1 MHQTLTAVKRA
12 ALAGSI
18 CFGILPTPAFAFDW
32 SIVTTES
39 QTVELNSNQFL
50 RPTPAPTLG
59 SYSTLTAKAVAR
71 TPTSTFDFDLDG
83 SYRKYW
89 GPGAVGIAS
98 EFLNYGLNARY
109 EVIEKGRFDRE
120 FVETAWRQRSTALA
134 LLNDFGVA
142 TNARGFLETLRAT
155 GGFDRSI
162 SARDTIS
169 LFATS
174 VHTSYEPSSASGTPF
189 TDTLARGSWR
199 HSVNSIA
206 AVNVSSEAELL
217 DYENALNTHAQI
229 YRNQAGVETTLSP
242 VLSFRANVGMA
253 VIEIQGVNATIP
265 LISAGAGN
273 SASSIDWIGDAVL
286 TYRVLKNTSLS
297 IIASQSISPSV
308 VGSLFKRDT
317 INATLSHSVNARSA
331 LSFSASVNRQTATTT
346 TDFASASVTY
356 SYNFL
361 RDWSAQLTY
370 RYQHRFAST
379 GGTAIIDPITGLPT
393 VGGLGSADSNSIMLV
408 VSNSFTML
416 PRGN

>member
-18 CFGILPTPAFAFDW
+18 CFSILPTSAFAFDW

-71 TPTSTFDFDLDG
+71 TPTSIFDLDVDG

-89 GPGAVGIAS
+89 GPGVEGVPS
-98 EFLNYGLNARY
+98 EYMNYGAVAHY
-109 EVIEKGRFDRE
+109 EVTEKGNFDRE
-120 FVETAWRQRSTALA
+120 FIEAAWRQQSTALA
-134 LLNDFGVA
+134 LLNNFGFA
-142 TNARGFLETLRAT
+142 TNANGFLNTFRAA

-162 SARDTIS
+162 TARDTIS
-169 LFATS
+169 LLATS
-174 VHTSYEPSSASGTPF
+174 THTSFEPSGGGGTPF
-189 TDTLARGSWR
+189 TDSLFRGTWH
-199 HSVNSIA
+199 HSVNSIT

-217 DYENALNTHAQI
+217 DYDNAFNTQAQI

-253 VIEIQGVNATIP
+253 VIEIQGVNGTIP
-265 LISAGAGN
+265 LIGAGAGG

-286 TYRVLKNTSLS
+286 TYRVLKNTTLS
-297 IIASQSISPSV
+297 VIASQSISPSV

-317 INATLSHSVNARSA
+317 IDATLSHSVNARST

-379 GGTAIIDPITGLPT
+379 GGTTIIDPITGLPT
-393 VGGLGSADSNSIMLV
+393 VGGLGPADSNSIMLV
-408 VSNSFTML
+408 VSNSFTIL
-416 PRGN
+416 PRGY

>member
-1 MHQTLTAVKRA
+1 M
-12 ALAGSI
+12 S
-18 CFGILPTPAFAFDW
+18 
-32 SIVTTES
+32 
-39 QTVELNSNQFL
+39 
-50 RPTPAPTLG
+50 
-59 SYSTLTAKAVAR
+59 
-71 TPTSTFDFDLDG
+71 
-83 SYRKYW
+83 
-89 GPGAVGIAS
+89 
-98 EFLNYGLNARY
+98 
-109 EVIEKGRFDRE
+109 
-120 FVETAWRQRSTALA
+120 
-134 LLNDFGVA
+134 
-142 TNARGFLETLRAT
+142 
-155 GGFDRSI
+155 
-162 SARDTIS
+162 
-169 LFATS
+169 
-174 VHTSYEPSSASGTPF
+174 
-189 TDTLARGSWR
+189 
-199 HSVNSIA
+199 

-217 DYENALNTHAQI
+217 DYENAFNTHAQI

-265 LISAGAGN
+265 LLSAGTGG

-297 IIASQSISPSV
+297 IIASQSISPSI

-317 INATLSHSVNARSA
+317 INATLSHSVNARST

-356 SYNFL
+356 NYNFI

-393 VGGLGSADSNSIMLV
+393 VGGLGPADSNSIMLV